1 MAAKD
6 ASAPKLDMPSSLKG
20 IGLSDQGVIGGNA
33 EIHMDIMIARGGKT
47 YGPYSEEQIRDL
59 LAKRSITVF
68 DDAWMQGLPNWM
80 KLHQVLEALEAKQ
93 GNLPVPEKEPEPPK
107 SEPLVKQDSFDTQ
120 GKQEIGDQAEGGK
133 SAKGGVV
140 AVPRGTASSSQRI
153 RDQEDFSVQL
163 KSWLIRK
170 GFHVGLPAKGV
181 DTTGAALGA
190 TLAFFAVKLAYR
202 IFAKRSLHAHAHV
215 GGVTATPEDV
225 KKALSSLPP
234 TVDILAIRNDF
245 MHGGGAFF
253 ALFSDE
259 LSSGDL
265 LASLNGL
272 ADTALELAKFSM
284 ISNGRQEFFARPL
297 VVHFDSS
304 AYESHLATMARAGWL
319 KKDSE
324 YSETSPHLRMAI
336 SHASFIDIPRRIV
349 EFSSPSGFFGKAR
362 GIFWRPFSLKQ
373 LREVLAEPIVR

>member
-1 MAAKD
+1 
-6 ASAPKLDMPSSLKG
+6 
-20 IGLSDQGVIGGNA
+20 
-33 EIHMDIMIARGGKT
+33 MIARGGKT

-68 DDAWMQGLPNWM
+68 DDAWMQGLPNWL

-93 GNLPVPEKEPEPPK
+93 GKPPVPDKPEPPK
-107 SEPLVKQDSFDTQ
+107 SEPLVKGDGFDTK
-120 GKQEIGDQAEGGK
+120 GKQEIGGQAQGAK
-133 SAKGGVV
+133 SANGSVV
-140 AVPRGTASSSQRI
+140 SVSRGTASSSQRI

-163 KSWLIRK
+163 KSWLTRK
-170 GFHVGLPAKGV
+170 GFHVGLPDKGV

-190 TLAFFAVKLAYR
+190 TLALFAVNLASV
-202 IFAKRSLHAHAHV
+202 IFAKKDLHAHAHV
-215 GGVTATPEDV
+215 EGVTATPEDV

-245 MHGGGAFF
+245 MHGGSAFF

-259 LSSGDL
+259 LSSADL

-272 ADTALELAKFSM
+272 TDTALELAKFST

-297 VVHFDSS
+297 VIHFDSG
-304 AYESHLATMARAGWL
+304 AYKSHLGAMVRAGWL

-324 YSETSPHLRMAI
+324 KSKTSPHLQMAI
-336 SHASFIDIPRRIV
+336 SHASFMDVPRRIV
-349 EFSSPSGFFGKAR
+349 KFSSPSGFFGKAR
-362 GIFWRPFSLKQ
+362 GIFWKPFSLNQ